1 MYTITM
7 HHKTQ
12 KDGWKPVKTLPID
25 SPLWDSHDQSWI
37 KTLVDHG
44 TMVITIG
51 YTMYQLNR

>member
-1 MYTITM
+1 M

-12 KDGWKPVKTLPID
+12 ADGWKPVKTLPID